1 MLESLKHEDL
11 QFQELSPEEKQAR
24 GILARLTGPIASFT
38 KGTRNGRKYSDKLWE
53 KAFDSP
59 LVKEMFKNGGLPG
72 ELQHPE
78 NRSETDPTKIAIM
91 MPEPPKK
98 DNNGHLVASVDILD
112 TPCGQIAYQLGKYGF
127 KFGIS
132 SRGEGDLIQDFS
144 GEESVDP
151 DTYTLNA
158 FDLVL
163 IPACEDARLQF
174 NESLNTKSNNKLRTI
189 LSEALNNASDTDRK
203 IMEEALD
210 ELNIDDNW
218 RYIETYKDED
228 IYYDPDSKKY
238 IVGELDNQTVLNSL
252 KNAKQYI
259 DRYGV
264 FDESYISS
272 TRGDDNIIHLEYIYD
287 TYDDRTDRADRN
299 LRGRIDVKAE
309 SEEQAIQ
316 KAKDNLDKFPSY
328 QNNIRHFEVTKDRY
342 TNVNLL
348 EEQEGREETKP
359 NDMASDILKDKPQN
373 NKESEEQ
380 SATEVSVN
388 INDSTE
394 DKDVEVESEDDILEE
409 ALTPQEKMDAW
420 ASGNRRENIKACGDV
435 KLYKYL
441 DICRNSGYLEQAEII
456 VDELENRGLP
466 VPDDGSKRKSPT
478 IPIKPKIPTAR
489 VRNGEIYILADTA
502 GISLIG
508 KYIHPDVADV
518 ELVGNEEYFVID
530 RDDPYANSLAIE
542 LMSLLKGSQITEAL
556 HEFYTNINEDSYD
569 GIDGRASWDTD
580 FHRLDVAYNH
590 NFKQYKDME
599 ADSGIIRDFT
609 DDLDAQ
615 GKEYDIYKHKSDPGC
630 TIFFQESLT
639 EDISWD
645 DLNGTEQ
652 SAVEAA
658 LVEISNGSTVEDAVH
673 GAIAMYNEE
682 NTNSDYEDEDFYME
696 EADYTKVLDYIRN
709 HESLNESQFG
719 MFNYTYAV
727 HACPDG
733 KDIILAGSEDIDS
746 ITKAGIEQAQRIFEN
761 PWMTN
766 EEKYDYLDTMYI
778 SNDDTEEID
787 VSPEFDDHIDE
798 LMSELSTR
806 IQMNEDTYTRD
817 ELMDKFGTDDLDII
831 NAGNEEDVELEEG
844 VIPDSAKV
852 LDSGYCNKD
861 EWPEIK
867 KEQLNRYKRD
877 YKNVKCTLQKSDTKG
892 LRMWVTYT
900 NDVEL
905 AADSDGA
912 ILEQLQNILKQN
924 KSLEEKVKSLQE
936 KLSVG
941 YAKEMELKEEL
952 DTYRQKVSKLSKR
965 TKEIKVLTE
974 KLSKAEKILKDNKL
988 QAEGKISTLNES
1000 IQSKGSENKDLK
1012 KNISDLNEAVDR
1024 KNSKIRSLNEQ
1035 IAEYKDQLSSKD
1047 NDIEKLKEQYETG
1060 QKDLEQVRE
1069 NYSKKLE
1076 QQNQIIEKYRRVA
1089 KNSVK
1094 RYVESQAI
1102 RLGVKSDEIVNR
1114 LPKNYSFNDIDKIC
1128 EDLQEYKFNMSNLPF
1143 GQYGLNENLKVT
1155 AKNINKGLIEANPE
1169 DEITDYDLKIA
1180 EAFL

>member
-259 DRYGV
+259 DR
-264 FDESYISS
+264 FTSE
-272 TRGDDNIIHLEYIYD
+272 TL
-287 TYDDRTDRADRN
+287 T
-299 LRGRIDVKAE
+299 
-309 SEEQAIQ
+309 EEQ
-316 KAKDNLDKFPSY
+316 
-328 QNNIRHFEVTKDRY
+328 V
-342 TNVNLL
+342 
-348 EEQEGREETKP
+348 GREETKSSES
-359 NDMASDILKDKPQN
+359 ASDILKDKPQN
-373 NKESEEQ
+373 NKESKEQ
-380 SATEVSVN
+380 SATKVSVN
-388 INDSTE
+388 INDNTE

-420 ASGNRRENIKACGDV
+420 AAGNRRENIKACGDV

-441 DICRNSGYLEQAEII
+441 DICRNSGYSEQAEII

-466 VPDDGSKRKSPT
+466 VPDDGSKSTIRPSSNKKSVSNQPL
-478 IPIKPKIPTAR
+478 KPTAK
-489 VRNGEIYILADTA
+489 VHNGEIYLCKDNA
-502 GISLIG
+502 GISLIS
-508 KYIHPDVADV
+508 KYLDPRAVDL
-518 ELVGNEEYFVID
+518 ELVGNKEYFIIH
-530 RDDPYANSLAIE
+530 RDDSYANSLAAE
-542 LMSLLKGSQITEAL
+542 LMSLLKGSQVTEAL

-569 GIDGRASWDTD
+569 GIEDRASWDTD

-609 DDLDAQ
+609 DDLEAQ

-630 TIFFQESLT
+630 TIFFQESLNESIYKGFKIAKNDKGAYSVYDAEGIELYDNLKNRSSAKTAIDREVDTWGDDAFGGRKIFDKSLT

-696 EADYTKVLDYIRN
+696 EADYTKVLDYVTSHTQDIYQEPDSLEEAFGKDYSDIPEIKSINYRNNKSNMLPGISNMKAFIQALEEVGEPIFKIRSSRFPLSHGDIKDEWVDIKRN
-709 HESLNESQFG
+709 GWSVGKTWDSSLSGFNEVYICKKLNE
-719 MFNYTYAV
+719 
-727 HACPDG
+727 
-733 KDIILAGSEDIDS
+733 
-746 ITKAGIEQAQRIFEN
+746 
-761 PWMTN
+761 
-766 EEKYDYLDTMYI
+766 
-778 SNDDTEEID
+778 
-787 VSPEFDDHIDE
+787 E
-798 LMSELSTR
+798 L
-806 IQMNEDTYTRD
+806 NEDKYTRD
-817 ELMDKFGTDDLDII
+817 ELFDKFGTDNLDII
-831 NAGNEEDVELEEG
+831 NAGNEE
-844 VIPDSAKV
+844 
-852 LDSGYCNKD
+852 
-861 EWPEIK
+861 
-867 KEQLNRYKRD
+867 
-877 YKNVKCTLQKSDTKG
+877 T
-892 LRMWVTYT
+892 
-900 NDVEL
+900 VEL
-905 AADSDGA
+905 ADDNDVA
-912 ILEQLQNILKQN
+912 IVEQLQKILKQN

-936 KLSVG
+936 KISVG

-952 DTYRQKVSKLSKR
+952 DTYKQKVSKLSKR

-1143 GQYGLNENLKVT
+1143 NSQLLNENVKIN
-1155 AKNINKGLIEANPE
+1155 AKNINNGLIEADPD
-1169 DEITDYDLKIA
+1169 DEITDYDLKVA